1 MSMQT
6 RERGGGVVRWDALH
20 ARQELQ
26 VDRCTSKAYMWI
38 ILTFIEL
45 APFAAV
51 QRLKE
56 GFERG

>member
-6 RERGGGVVRWDALH
+6 RERENGAVRWDAPHPPLDL
-20 ARQELQ
+20 R
-26 VDRCTSKAYMWI
+26 VDRCTSKAYMRI

-45 APFAAV
+45 ASFAAV